1 MICNYLYLLLIRATL
16 VPPALVPQTPPHPF
30 DVPRL
35 ALAANHVGQ
44 GQPPAL
50 KNLSILSRRSLTLP
64 ASETLQE
71 LGTPDTIDFDHT
83 LYVLVGVVNVVLTVL
98 LIVLPLHCINHKAE
112 RIENAFIR
120 NYSEI

>member
-50 KNLSILSRRSLTLP
+50 KNPSILSQRSLL
-64 ASETLQE
+64 LE